1 MSGISFQPVRIDGH
15 DAEGSF
21 LLHDG
26 QLLAVVARLDCE
38 SVAPEFK
45 GRWHL
50 EAGFWPLRGGRDE
63 IIREPR
69 RSGTM
74 GFWPCADEL
83 APAKS

>member
-45 GRWHL
+45 GRLHL
-50 EAGFWPLRGGRDE
+50 EAGFGPCEKVGTRSFENLDE
-63 IIREPR
+63 AAQWAFGCVRTNSR
-69 RSGTM
+69 R
-74 GFWPCADEL
+74 
-83 APAKS
+83 